1 MTDGPLLRLM
11 HPTAIAGLQAAL
23 LIRVVT
29 YISDPLLKDCS
40 ELTRFKGNCKKNL
53 KTPKLRVM
61 RLSVWSDGGS
71 LAWPKTLTLPA
82 TLPAAVGPRSPL
94 PPKNAPA
101 SWQKRGH
108 CRCQGHPVKGW
119 IASC

>member
-82 TLPAAVGPRSPL
+82 AVGAAI
-94 PPKNAPA
+94 APA
-101 SWQKRGH
+101 PQKRPRFMAETGTLSVS
-108 CRCQGHPVKGW
+108 RTPSQGLDRQL
-119 IASC
+119 

>member
-40 ELTRFKGNCKKNL
+40 ELTRFKGNCKKKL
-53 KTPKLRVM
+53 KDSEAP
-61 RLSVWSDGGS
+61 SH
-71 LAWPKTLTLPA
+71 
-82 TLPAAVGPRSPL
+82 AAVGLIGWRQSCLAQDLNSTCGGGGRDRPC
-94 PPKNAPA
+94 PPKNAPRFMA
-101 SWQKRGH
+101 ETGTLSVSRTPS
-108 CRCQGHPVKGW
+108 QGLDRQL
-119 IASC
+119 